1 MVTIF
6 KMKINKAFNLILLVT
21 SIILA
26 SCGNTSRD
34 EAFKSIEDAK
44 TNASAEAVKV
54 NIETVKIG
62 DQVWAK
68 ENLNVDHFRNGDE
81 ILQAQTE
88 EEWNRAG
95 EMGRAAWC
103 YFDND
108 SLNGKKYG
116 KLYNYYAVT
125 DERGLAP
132 AGTHI
137 ATDEEW
143 TKLSN
148 FLGGD
153 DIAGIKLK
161 ASKGWAGKGNG
172 DNSSGFSAMPGGYRY
187 FGGIFFNAGQDGSW
201 WTATQSGEGYAL
213 LRYLYSANS
222 NIFSNKLNFKLG
234 LSVRC
239 VLN

>member
-1 MVTIF
+1 MNSSKVS
-6 KMKINKAFNLILLVT
+6 NLFLAITFCV
-21 SIILA
+21 LA
-26 SCGNTSRD
+26 SCGNSNRD
-34 EAFKSIEDAK
+34 QAFQSIEEAK
-44 TNASAEAVKV
+44 VDSTTAKVIV

-62 DQVWAK
+62 DQVWSK
-68 ENLNVDHFRNGDE
+68 ENLNVDHFRNGDA
-81 ILQAQTE
+81 ILEAKTE
-88 EEWNRAG
+88 EEWNSAG

-161 ASKGWAGKGNG
+161 SNKGWAGKGNG

-201 WTATQSGEGYAL
+201 WTATESGEGYAL

-222 NIFSNKLNFKLG
+222 NIFSNRLNFKLG

>member
-1 MVTIF
+1 
-6 KMKINKAFNLILLVT
+6 MKINKAFNLILLIT
-21 SIILA
+21 SIILT
-26 SCGNTSRD
+26 SCGNTNRD

-108 SLNGKKYG
+108 SVNGKKYG

-132 AGTHI
+132 AGAHI

>member
-1 MVTIF
+1 
-6 KMKINKAFNLILLVT
+6 MKISKVFNFYLLLANFLLVACGTSNRDKAFEGIEAANSVAIKSAIKV
-21 SIILA
+21 SIA
-26 SCGNTSRD
+26 
-34 EAFKSIEDAK
+34 
-44 TNASAEAVKV
+44 
-54 NIETVKIG
+54 TVKIG
-62 DQVWAK
+62 DQVWSK
-68 ENLNVDHFRNGDE
+68 ENLNVNQFRNGDA
-81 ILQAQTE
+81 ILEAKTE
-88 EEWNRAG
+88 EEWERAG

-132 AGTHI
+132 AGTHV

-148 FLGGD
+148 FLGGE

-161 ASKGWAGKGNG
+161 SNKGWQGKGNG
-172 DNSSGFSAMPGGYRY
+172 DNASGFSALPGGYRY
-187 FGGIFFNAGQDGSW
+187 FSGIFFNAGQDGSW

-213 LRYLYSANS
+213 LRYLYSANT
-222 NIFSNKLNFKLG
+222 NIFSNRLNFKLG

-239 VLN
+239 VLD

>member
-1 MVTIF
+1 MKSFKLSNLSLVVTLF
-6 KMKINKAFNLILLVT
+6 
-21 SIILA
+21 ILA
-26 SCGNTSRD
+26 ACGNANRD
-34 EAFKSIEDAK
+34 QAFQSIEE
-44 TNASAEAVKV
+44 ASANNKTSNVKV

-62 DQVWAK
+62 DQIWAK

-81 ILQAQTE
+81 IFEAKTE
-88 EEWNRAG
+88 EDWNNAG

-143 TKLSN
+143 TKLSS

-161 ASKGWAGKGNG
+161 STKGWAGKGNG
-172 DNSSGFSAMPGGYRY
+172 DNSSGFNAMPGGYRY
-187 FGGIFFNAGQDGSW
+187 FSGIFFNAGQDGSW

-213 LRYLYSANS
+213 LRYLYSANT

-239 VLN
+239 VLD

>member
-1 MVTIF
+1 
-6 KMKINKAFNLILLVT
+6 MKSCKVSNLFLAIT
-21 SIILA
+21 CCILA
-26 SCGNTSRD
+26 SCGNTNRD
-34 EAFKSIEDAK
+34 EAFKSIEEAK
-44 TNASAEAVKV
+44 VDSTTAKVIV
-54 NIETVKIG
+54 NIQTVKIG

-88 EEWNRAG
+88 EEWNSAG

-161 ASKGWAGKGNG
+161 ANKGWAGKGNG
-172 DNSSGFSAMPGGYRY
+172 DNSSGFSALPGGYRY

-201 WTATQSGEGYAL
+201 WTATESGEGYAL

-222 NIFSNKLNFKLG
+222 NIFSNRLNFKLG

-239 VLN
+239 VLD

>member
-1 MVTIF
+1 MKSF
-6 KMKINKAFNLILLVT
+6 KLTNLLLVVT
-21 SIILA
+21 FFILA
-26 SCGNTSRD
+26 SCGNSNRD
-34 EAFKSIEDAK
+34 QAFQSIEE
-44 TNASAEAVKV
+44 ASSNNNTSNVKV

-62 DQVWAK
+62 DQIWAK

-81 ILQAQTE
+81 IFEAKTE
-88 EEWNRAG
+88 EDWNSAG

-108 SLNGKKYG
+108 SLNAKKYG

-132 AGTHI
+132 VGTHI

-143 TKLSN
+143 TKLSS

-161 ASKGWAGKGNG
+161 STKGWAGKGNG
-172 DNSSGFSAMPGGYRY
+172 DNSSGFNAMPGGYRY
-187 FGGIFFNAGQDGSW
+187 FSGIFFNAGQDGSW

-213 LRYLYSANS
+213 LRYLYSANT

-239 VLN
+239 VLD